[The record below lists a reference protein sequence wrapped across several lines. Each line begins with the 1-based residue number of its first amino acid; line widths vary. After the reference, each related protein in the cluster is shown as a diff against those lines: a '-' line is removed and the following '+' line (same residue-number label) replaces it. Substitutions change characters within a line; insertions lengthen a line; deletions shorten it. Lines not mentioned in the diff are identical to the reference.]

1 MHVKN
6 IENIKLYTVDT
17 KRYSDDNFKENILE
31 LGQVQTF
38 EYPSMLYLVLLAD
51 SVPEAPGDF
60 ELTYTFVNSTERDRH
75 AVVDALGLEMETR

>member
-1 MHVKN
+1 
-6 IENIKLYTVDT
+6 
-17 KRYSDDNFKENILE
+17 
-31 LGQVQTF
+31 
-38 EYPSMLYLVLLAD
+38 MLYLVLLAD